1 MCKIYELRLSG
12 RAESRAIFAFPIIM
26 FSQKKKLG
34 IVGGGQLGKM
44 LLTKSNQWDVYTK
57 VLDPSENAPSRTSCT
72 EFVQGSLTDFDT
84 VYEFGK
90 DCDFLTIEIENVN
103 TEALQKLEDEGK
115 IVHPRPA
122 AIARIKDKGLQKQ
135 FYAEHKFPTSPFQL
149 FEDKADILKGLNAG
163 RIKLPFVQKS
173 RTDGYDGRG
182 VFVVK
187 DENDLEDLMDVPSMV
202 EEMVDIK
209 EEISVIVAR
218 NSNGQVVSYKPTA
231 MIVNHE
237 ANLLDVLLFPADLD
251 TYLQDKARRM
261 AEELIEKMDIC
272 GLLAVEFFISQDDDL
287 IINEVAPRPHN
298 SGHQTIESCSTSQY
312 EQHLRGVLNLPLGDT
327 NAHLSSA
334 MVNLLGAPNHKGDV
348 VYEGLNEVLE
358 KEGIHIHIYG
368 KKQTK
373 PFRKMGHITVTNNNL
388 EQAKKIALWVKE
400 RVQVK
405 SQQSVSQ

>member
-1 MCKIYELRLSG
+1 
-12 RAESRAIFAFPIIM
+12 M

-44 LLTKSNQWDVYTK
+44 LLAKTNQWDLYTK
-57 VLDPSENAPSRTSCT
+57 VLDPNAEASSHHMCS

-84 VYEFGK
+84 VYQFGQ

-103 TEALQKLEDEGK
+103 TDALQKLEDEGK
-115 IVHPRPA
+115 IVHPRPS
-122 AIARIKDKGLQKQ
+122 AIALIKDKGLQKQ
-135 FYAEHKFPTSPFQL
+135 FYAEHKFPTSPFKI
-149 FEDKADILKGLNAG
+149 FDDKADILKGWSDG
-163 RIKLPFVQKS
+163 KIKIPFVQKS
-173 RTDGYDGRG
+173 RTDGYDGKG
-182 VFVVK
+182 VYVVQS
-187 DENDLEDLMDVPSMV
+187 ESDLEQLMDVPSMV

-209 EEISVIVAR
+209 EEISVIAAR
-218 NSNGQVVSYKPTA
+218 NSNGEVVSYQPTG

-237 ANLLDVLLFPADLD
+237 ANLLDVLLFPVQMD
-251 TYLQDKARRM
+251 TYLEDKARKM

-272 GLLAVEFFISQDDDL
+272 GLLAVEFFVSATDDL

-298 SGHQTIESCSTSQY
+298 SGHQTIESCNTSQY
-312 EQHLRGVLNLPLGDT
+312 EQHLRGVLNLPLGPT
-327 NAHLSSA
+327 TVHLPSA
-334 MVNLLGAPNHKGDV
+334 MVNLLGAPGHTGEV

-373 PFRKMGHITVTNNNL
+373 PFRKMGHITVTNTNL

-400 RVQVK
+400 QVQVK
-405 SQQSVSQ
+405 SHQPVNQ